1 MGAQT
6 KAPRLDMLHGPIWS
20 RIPLFALP
28 VAATAILGQLF
39 NAADIV
45 IVGNFTGELSTAA
58 VAAVGANSP
67 IISLIVNLFIG
78 IALGANVI
86 IAHAIGEGDEAFVRK
101 TVHTSIVMSVV
112 GGAAVAV
119 LGELVAEPLLGLL
132 RVPEDVMP
140 LALMYLRIY
149 FAGLPVILLY
159 NFEAAIFRSVGET
172 RVPLLALLVSGVLN
186 VILNIFFVIALK
198 MTVDGVAIA
207 TVISNAVSALL
218 LYRRLRRTALVVHV
232 EPKELRVDGRSLKRV
247 LQIGLPAGVQS
258 AVFAVANIVIQ
269 SAINSLGTVV
279 MAASSAAYN
288 IEIITYDILNAFSQ
302 ACTTFVGQNFGAG
315 ELHRCKR
322 TMLLCLAEGVV
333 VLGIAIST
341 VLFFGKPLLSVFNDD
356 PQVVEVGYIRL
367 MTVMLAHF
375 ASLFYEVLSG
385 YLRGFSISLPPAIL
399 TMLGVCGIRLSWI
412 YWVFPKDPTFRT
424 IMLAFPISLITTALL
439 MLCAVL
445 YYRPTRRFAALQRHE
460 GE

>member
-1 MGAQT
+1 MNKPAAKPQ
-6 KAPRLDMLHGPIWS
+6 LDMLHGPIWN
-20 RIPLFALP
+20 RIPLFAMP

-45 IVGNFTGELSTAA
+45 IVGNFTGDLSTAA
-58 VAAVGANSP
+58 VAAVGANSS

-86 IAHAIGEGDEAFVRK
+86 IAHAIGEGDIAFVRK
-101 TVHTSIVMSVV
+101 TVHTSIVISVV
-112 GGAAVAV
+112 GGVVVALLGQLIAA
-119 LGELVAEPLLGLL
+119 PLLGLL
-132 RVPEDVMP
+132 NVPDDVLP
-140 LALMYLRIY
+140 LALVYLRIY

-172 RVPLLALLVSGVLN
+172 KVPLLALFISGVLN
-186 VILNIFFVIALK
+186 VIFNLFFVVVLK

-207 TVISNAVSALL
+207 TVLSNAISAVL
-218 LYRRLRRTALVVHV
+218 LYCRLRRTEQVIRV
-232 EPKELRVDGRSLKRV
+232 ETKELRIDGRSLKRI
-247 LQIGLPAGVQS
+247 LQIGLPAGMQS

-288 IEIITYDILNAFSQ
+288 IEIITYNLLNSFTQ

-315 ELHRCKR
+315 ELQRCKK

-333 VLGIAIST
+333 VLAVSIST
-341 VLFFGKPLLSVFNDD
+341 LLFFGKTLLSFFNND
-356 PQVVEVGYIRL
+356 PQVVELGYVRM
-367 MTVMLAHF
+367 MTVMMAQF

-385 YLRGFSISLPPAIL
+385 YLRGFSISLPPALL

-412 YWVFPKDPTFRT
+412 HWVFPKHKTFQT
-424 IMLAFPISLITTALL
+424 LMLVFPISLAATAVL
-439 MLCAVL
+439 MLIAVL
-445 YYRPTRRFAALQRHE
+445 YYRPARRFASLQRKASD
-460 GE
+460 

>member
-1 MGAQT
+1 
-6 KAPRLDMLHGPIWS
+6 
-20 RIPLFALP
+20 
-28 VAATAILGQLF
+28 
-39 NAADIV
+39 
-45 IVGNFTGELSTAA
+45 
-58 VAAVGANSP
+58 
-67 IISLIVNLFIG
+67 
-78 IALGANVI
+78 
-86 IAHAIGEGDEAFVRK
+86 
-101 TVHTSIVMSVV
+101 
-112 GGAAVAV
+112 
-119 LGELVAEPLLGLL
+119 
-132 RVPEDVMP
+132 
-140 LALMYLRIY
+140 
-149 FAGLPVILLY
+149 
-159 NFEAAIFRSVGET
+159 
-172 RVPLLALLVSGVLN
+172 
-186 VILNIFFVIALK
+186 
-198 MTVDGVAIA
+198 
-207 TVISNAVSALL
+207 
-218 LYRRLRRTALVVHV
+218 
-232 EPKELRVDGRSLKRV
+232 
-247 LQIGLPAGVQS
+247 
-258 AVFAVANIVIQ
+258 
-269 SAINSLGTVV
+269 
-279 MAASSAAYN
+279 MAASSAAFN

-424 IMLAFPISLITTALL
+424 IMLAFPISLVTTALL